1 MCRLSPSFSGLAE
14 ELFARKRRAKQRYVW
29 RMSPVWVSWE
39 VACFGLMVGALV
51 SLYLYVFQ
59 LSPDTPTAT
68 TYDVYDADVMAPARF
83 FMVRKNESGWNP
95 YLANVLQVRQRGG
108 SAWTGLGHAWVTQ
121 QSLPRADLRACHTNL
136 RSHRTNTVTLR
147 VL

>member
-1 MCRLSPSFSGLAE
+1 
-14 ELFARKRRAKQRYVW
+14 
-29 RMSPVWVSWE
+29 MSPVWVGWE

-51 SLYLYVFQ
+51 SLYVYVFQ

-95 YLANVLQVRQRGG
+95 YLANVLQVRLQWGQCPDR
-108 SAWTGLGHAWVTQ
+108 TGHAWLTL
-121 QSLPRADLRACHTNL
+121 QSLLHAQ
-136 RSHRTNTVTLR
+136 S
-147 VL
+147 